1 MQFCHF
7 LEYEN
12 SQTAQNMLILFKNGI
27 ELVLYCTPTSISC
40 LPEKKVL
47 VQTICD
53 YQLHNILRFYQT
65 PINPV
70 NAGFILEQHTRLNSY
85 LLKIHTK
92 NK

>member
-12 SQTAQNMLILFKNGI
+12 SQHKTCWFKNGI

-47 VQTICD
+47 VQTIRD